1 MKKII
6 LSAIAV
12 LMISISGYADE
23 KTEKSQDS
31 AFQKAGDVINGKY
44 EVKTVPFKKIT
55 IFQTIADNI
64 SVLGQK

>member
-44 EVKTVPFKKIT
+44 EVKTVPFKNIT
-55 IFQTIADNI
+55 IFQKMADSI
-64 SVLGQK
+64 SAFNQK